1 MNYIVTFDDGTSAY
15 LEHHGT
21 KGMKWGVHNEETKI
35 KYGELR
41 KGDRNSAF
49 ERGENYSRKQGKA
62 FVKREKLTNKAAKAK
77 EAGNLK
83 KYSKLS
89 NKAEKANYKYERER
103 EFKNWGKSN
112 LSDGQRTRAAVGQFA
127 KSYVKGNTGLGV
139 MAAAPTLAAL
149 AVASPA
155 VGVAASAGAL
165 AVGGILV
172 GSGVKNAYRGV
183 RTVTSKK
190 PTVNVNV
197 TSRG

>member
-1 MNYIVTFDDGTSAY
+1 MDYLITFDDGTSAY
-15 LEHHGT
+15 LEHFGV
-21 KGMKWGVHNEETKI
+21 KGMKWGVHNDETKV

-49 ERGENYSRKQGKA
+49 GRGENYSRKEGNA

-83 KYSKLS
+83 KYSKLT

-112 LSDGQRTRAAVGQFA
+112 LSDGERTRAAVGQLA
-127 KSYVKGNTGLGV
+127 RSYVKGNTGLGI
-139 MAAAPTLAAL
+139 MASAPALAGL

-155 VGVAASAGAL
+155 VGVAASAGAVV
-165 AVGGILV
+165 VGGLLV

-190 PTVNVNV
+190 PTVNVKV
-197 TSRG
+197 S